1 MKVMKYEAPELTV
14 MLPAFRA
21 IQNLLVSKSSRYS
34 IVETAQPGEN
44 NEPNLGYADW
54 E

>member
-1 MKVMKYEAPELTV
+1 MKYEAPELKSII
-14 MLPAFRA
+14 PAIHVIHNIVA
-21 IQNLLVSKSSRYS
+21 SKSSRYHV
-34 IVETAQPGEN
+34 VETAHPGQT